1 MRQIVAAL
9 GVVTLVLAVTACG
22 TGGRES
28 EVSAEAVGAA
38 TAEAAR
44 DSSADQAVSASG
56 GAGVWAM
63 AAHAPPS
70 AAPTANNRPRNQ
82 IGRTRLLMA
91 GLRILTRDCSI
102 DSSVR
107 YRSLP
112 LLCPQAG
119 RANGWN

>member
-28 EVSAEAVGAA
+28 ELSAEAVGAA

-56 GAGVWAM
+56 GGDASTSAT
-63 AAHAPPS
+63 AA
-70 AAPTANNRPRNQ
+70 
-82 IGRTRLLMA
+82 
-91 GLRILTRDCSI
+91 C
-102 DSSVR
+102 
-107 YRSLP
+107 
-112 LLCPQAG
+112 
-119 RANGWN
+119 